1 MRGRVAG
8 ALIAGLLL
16 ASRANAHSSFEGIN
30 DFYAGVLHPAV
41 VPAHALAIL
50 SLGLFLGQRRLAAGL
65 ERVLLVYVAALAGGA
80 VLAAFSRGAELDSVL
95 LAMTCGAGMLVVLD
109 RGLPRPLLLTL
120 AAAVGAT
127 VGLGS
132 ASDAA
137 DPLMRLVSAL
147 GTTFGAAFLLVA
159 GMALNGFFVARPWQ
173 PIAIRVLGSWA
184 AASALLV
191 LALEL
196 FGPAAALPTG
206 P

>member
-1 MRGRVAG
+1 MRRLGAA
-8 ALIAGLLL
+8 ALIAGLLVAAP
-16 ASRANAHSSFEGIN
+16 ASAHSSFEGIN

-50 SLGLFLGQRRLAAGL
+50 SLGLYLGQRRLAAGL
-65 ERVLLVYVAALAGGA
+65 ERVLLVYIAAVAVGAALA
-80 VLAAFSRGAELDSVL
+80 AFTRGAELDTFL
-95 LAMTCGAGMLVVLD
+95 LAATCSAGLLAVLD
-109 RGLPRPLLLTL
+109 RGLPRPLLLLST
-120 AAAVGAT
+120 AAVGAF
-127 VGLGS
+127 VGIGS

-159 GMALNGFFVARPWQ
+159 GISLNGFFVGKQWQ

-191 LALEL
+191 LALTL
-196 FGPAAALPTG
+196 FGPAAAIASRP
-206 P
+206 